1 MNDVVKEV
9 KQTNQR
15 LAEDIL
21 ALKMQYKNSKKDR
34 KEVESRLESVQQE
47 SVMLMND
54 VQLLTE

>member
-34 KEVESRLESVQQE
+34 KEVESRLESV
-47 SVMLMND
+47 
-54 VQLLTE
+54 